1 MIKTETDLQ
10 HLSYDLGQ
18 LEQQQTDAGLSRH
31 FLEHVTVTFYILNR
45 KLKFLRT
52 PFKTMK

>member
-31 FLEHVTVTFYILNR
+31 FLEHVTVT
-45 KLKFLRT
+45 
-52 PFKTMK
+52 